1 MSRLAVVTGGARGI
15 GLAIVRA
22 LEAGVADEVVVWDR
36 ETSDI
41 PGVRVMAVDVTDAV
55 AVRSAY
61 ADLGGVPKILVNN
74 AGGGPGG
81 ENLGEGADPFG
92 DVDLFRRTV
101 DLNLTSA
108 HVVTSVVGPDLQGGA
123 AICNTASIAGLMP
136 NFLFAYAA
144 AKTGLIGWTRSMAL
158 ALAPRDIRVNAVA
171 PGIIHT
177 DIWEKMTPERARYDE
192 LVASAIPMGR
202 HQSAEEIAAAVA
214 FLCSDAAASITG
226 QVLAIDGGMT
236 LGRPL

>member
-1 MSRLAVVTGGARGI
+1 MSGLAIVTGGARGI

-22 LEAGVADEVVVWDR
+22 LESGVVDEVVVWDHKTA
-36 ETSDI
+36 EV
-41 PGVRVMAVDVTDAV
+41 PGVQVMAVDVTDESS
-55 AVRSAY
+55 VRSAY
-61 ADLGGVPKILVNN
+61 EDLGRAPSIVVNN

-92 DVDLFRRTV
+92 EVDLFRRTV

-108 HVVTSVVGPDLQGGA
+108 HIVTRVLGPDLERGA
-123 AICNTASIAGLMP
+123 AICNTASVAGLMP
-136 NFLFAYAA
+136 NFLFAYTA

-158 ALAPRDIRVNAVA
+158 ALAPRGVRVNAVA

-177 DIWEKMTPERARYDE
+177 EIWEQMTPERERYEE
-192 LVASAIPMGR
+192 LVSSAIPMGR
-202 HQSAEEIAAAVA
+202 DQTPAEIAAAVA
-214 FLCSDAAASITG
+214 FLCSDAAVSITG

-236 LGRPL
+236 LGRPS